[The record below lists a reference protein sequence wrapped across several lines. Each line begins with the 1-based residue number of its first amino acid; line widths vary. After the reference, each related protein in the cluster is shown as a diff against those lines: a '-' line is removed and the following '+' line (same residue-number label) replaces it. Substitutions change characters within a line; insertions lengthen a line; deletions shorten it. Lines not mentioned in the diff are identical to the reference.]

1 MLHTKKNFLKSALA
15 VFCMVFMLLFSSYS
29 GITTVYAASG
39 YEYVLLTK
47 YSKTMKIGDEYY
59 LTAITS
65 TGKKPKFS
73 SSDSAV
79 ASVNTYGKITAKKAG
94 NATITAK
101 IANGVASCRVT
112 VEKTVITLSQKS
124 ISLENGYTDRL
135 KAETSTGHPVTYKSA
150 RSSIASVDENGVIS
164 LKDLEEALSDQT
176 ILVSLMHVNNEIG
189 AVEPVEEAAAL
200 VHEKCPK
207 ALVHVDAIQSYGKFR
222 IYPKKSGIDLL
233 SVSGHKIHGPKGS
246 GFLYVKEKTKIK
258 PIIYGGGQQ
267 NGMRSGT
274 ENVPGIAGLGEA
286 AAEIYEDF
294 KEKQDRLY
302 ALKERFIREVTTIP
316 GVSVNGKTGRDSA
329 PHIVSVSVE
338 GVRAEVLL
346 HSLEDKQIYVSSG
359 SACSSNKPAVSRTLK
374 GIGLKQNL
382 LDSTV
387 RFSFSVHTT
396 EEEIDYA
403 ADVLK
408 TLVPALQKYTRH

>member
-1 MLHTKKNFLKSALA
+1 MMEAYLDNSATTRCSDQAFALMQKVLLEDYGNPSSLHMKGVEAERYVKAAREKIAKTLKVTEKEIIFTSGGTESNNLA
-15 VFCMVFMLLFSSYS
+15 ILGTAFANRRA
-29 GITTVYAASG
+29 GNRIITT
-39 YEYVLLTK
+39 
-47 YSKTMKIGDEYY
+47 
-59 LTAITS
+59 
-65 TGKKPKFS
+65 
-73 SSDSAV
+73 AV
-79 ASVNTYGKITAKKAG
+79 EHASV
-94 NATITAK
+94 
-101 IANGVASCRVT
+101 ANPMKFLEEEGF
-112 VEKTVITLSQKS
+112 EVIYL
-124 ISLENGYTDRL
+124 
-135 KAETSTGHPVTYKSA
+135 P
-150 RSSIASVDENGVIS
+150 VDENGVIS